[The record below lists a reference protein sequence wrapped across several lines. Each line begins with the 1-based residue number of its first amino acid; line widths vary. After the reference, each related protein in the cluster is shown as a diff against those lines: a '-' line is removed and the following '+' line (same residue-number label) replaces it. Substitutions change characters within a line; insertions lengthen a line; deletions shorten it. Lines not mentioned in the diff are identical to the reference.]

1 MTNLSNFIKTNI
13 KNVKKVEFLPF
24 HTMGKEKYEKL
35 GIKNPYQDKQDMDKD
50 KCNKLYE
57 YFLNEYNK

>member
-1 MTNLSNFIKTNI
+1 
-13 KNVKKVEFLPF
+13 
-24 HTMGKEKYEKL
+24 MGKEKYKKL

>member
-1 MTNLSNFIKTNI
+1 MSKLNI
-13 KNVKKVEFLPF
+13 EFRVFLKNVKKVEFLPF